1 MKNLIAY
8 FSCTNTTKELAEQ
21 LASLTEGDIYKI
33 KPVQEYTNEDL
44 NWENT
49 NSRSSIECEDR
60 SIRPEIV
67 KDLENI
73 DQYDIIF
80 LGFPIWWE
88 TSPNIV
94 KTFLDTYDL
103 EGKTVIPFATSGGS
117 GMTRAENELK
127 AMYPNI
133 NWIQGKCFSYH
144 PTERELKELIER
156 STK

>member
-73 DQYDIIF
+73 D
-80 LGFPIWWE
+80 
-88 TSPNIV
+88 
-94 KTFLDTYDL
+94 
-103 EGKTVIPFATSGGS
+103 
-117 GMTRAENELK
+117 
-127 AMYPNI
+127 
-133 NWIQGKCFSYH
+133 
-144 PTERELKELIER
+144 
-156 STK
+156 